1 MKKHTTIF
9 SLGLL
14 RELSIVIALKLC
26 ALFLL
31 WWLFVR
37 DSTVAVD
44 TQSVTDHFNTVE
56 QRSHP

>member
-1 MKKHTTIF
+1 MTIF

>member
-1 MKKHTTIF
+1 MKRIKTPL
-9 SLGLL
+9 SLGLPRDL
-14 RELSIVIALKLC
+14 GLIIALKLC